1 VELLSYII
9 TPVMLLGAWI
19 SGGLLERRHMRN
31 LALLERG
38 SRGVLAVTIEDLPP
52 DWHVESCELVMGNV
66 VISQDYFKRFAA
78 RIRGLFGGNIRVLEP
93 LLERA
98 RREALIR
105 MKGVAHARGYDTIV
119 NVRIETATLANARGN
134 GRGTAG
140 VEVLAFGTAISRSAG
155 RRALP
160 DRSPQEKRKTR
171 GRTNETSTAQP
182 A

>member
-1 VELLSYII
+1 MEFLGYVI
-9 TPVMLLGAWI
+9 TPIMLLGAWI
-19 SGGLLERRHMRN
+19 SGGILERRH
-31 LALLERG
+31 LKKLLLLESG

-78 RIRGLFGGNIRVLEP
+78 SIKGIFGGNIRVLEP

-105 MKGVAHARGYDTIV
+105 MKGVAHARGYDTII
-119 NVRIETATLANARGN
+119 NVRIETATLASARRDGK
-134 GRGTAG
+134 GTAG
-140 VEVLAFGTAISRSAG
+140 VEILAFGTAISLSNE

-160 DRSPQEKRKTR
+160 
-171 GRTNETSTAQP
+171 GA
-182 A
+182 